1 MESVRKYY
9 VGYYVIIAKIRYFV
23 QLNSAKHIG

>member
-9 VGYYVIIAKIRYFV
+9 VGYCVIKAKIRYFV
-23 QLNSAKHIG
+23 QLNTGKHIG